1 MKNKEKYK
9 QAFSG
14 LHASIDVGME
24 DIMKKKSANMAKRI
38 AVAAVALAI
47 GFAGSNGVCYA
58 ATGETWVEKV
68 FVKVNGVDKE
78 AIVTENKDGTVN
90 YDIKLD
96 PYQDGDNYVERS
108 VMIVTDEE
116 DIDDV
121 SVTYD
126 VDGSATSITIVNENG
141 ETSTLE

>member
-1 MKNKEKYK
+1 MTNKEKYK

-14 LHASIDVGME
+14 LHASIDVRME
-24 DIMKKKSANMAKRI
+24 DIMKKKSANITKRI
-38 AVAAVALAI
+38 AVAAAALAI

-68 FVKVNGVDKE
+68 FVKVNGMDKE
-78 AIVTENKDGTVN
+78 AIVTENEDGTVK

-96 PYQDGDNYVERS
+96 PYHDGENYVEPS
-108 VMIVTDEE
+108 LTIVTDEE
-116 DIDDV
+116 DIEDV
-121 SVTYD
+121 DITYE

>member
-58 ATGETWVEKV
+58 ATGETWLEKV

-78 AIVTENKDGTVN
+78 AIVTENEDGTVN

-108 VMIVTDEE
+108 VTIVTDEE

>member
-1 MKNKEKYK
+1 MTNKEKYK

-24 DIMKKKSANMAKRI
+24 DIMKKKSANIAKRI

-68 FVKVNGVDKE
+68 FLKVNGVD
-78 AIVTENKDGTVN
+78 TEVK
-90 YDIKLD
+90 KMELD
-96 PYQDGDNYVERS
+96 EGMVGYEIELPPYKNGENLEEQVVIIIS
-108 VMIVTDEE
+108 DEE
-116 DIDDV
+116 NLENV
-121 SVTYD
+121 NVTYD
-126 VDGSATSITIVNENG
+126 ENG
-141 ETSTLE
+141 RENGIIVEFEKE

>member
-1 MKNKEKYK
+1 MTNREKYK

-24 DIMKKKSANMAKRI
+24 DIMKKKSANIAKRI

-78 AIVTENKDGTVN
+78 AIVTENEDGTVN

-96 PYQDGDNYVERS
+96 PYQDGENYVEPG
-108 VMIVTDEE
+108 VLIVTDEE
-116 DIDDV
+116 NIDDV
-121 SVTYD
+121 DITYGEDGGVTA
-126 VDGSATSITIVNENG
+126 VTIVDENG